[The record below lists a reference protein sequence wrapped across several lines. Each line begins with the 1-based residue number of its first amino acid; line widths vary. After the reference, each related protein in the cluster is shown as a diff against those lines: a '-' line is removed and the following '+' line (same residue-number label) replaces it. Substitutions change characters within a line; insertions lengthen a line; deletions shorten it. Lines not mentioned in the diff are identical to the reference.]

1 MHIYNINTI
10 HNNLAF
16 TTSSGL
22 AIYID
27 MAGMSKKLLSTSK
40 RCIIKPYYKSDV
52 NNSDTK
58 VENIFDNN
66 SLNIN

>member
-1 MHIYNINTI
+1 
-10 HNNLAF
+10 
-16 TTSSGL
+16 
-22 AIYID
+22 
-27 MAGMSKKLLSTSK
+27 MSKKLLSTSK

-66 SLNIN
+66 SLNIKLK